1 MNRAAD
7 PPLSRAAIIISFV
20 IFTGIWGSTWIVI
33 RDQLGVVPPQWSVA
47 YRFLVAACAM
57 VAVARW
63 QGAPLRLPR
72 GAGKIALLFGLSQ
85 FSINFNAVYLAE
97 RHITS
102 GLVATVFALLLIPNA
117 LLAWAWLGDRPNRRF
132 IWSSIPAIAGIVLL
146 FVHEMR
152 ADPSGAADVAVGI
165 GLTLA
170 GLFGASFA
178 NVLQA
183 TSASKRV
190 PLPTML
196 AWGMGIGAVIDVA
209 LALVVAGPPTF
220 DPRPA
225 YIAGL
230 AYLALAASALAFSL
244 YIPVVRAIGPARAA
258 YSSVLVPIIAMTLST
273 LFEGYRWS
281 PLAAIGAALAIGGM
295 VLAIGGR
302 TKVPALPPD

>member
-1 MNRAAD
+1 MNKAAE
-7 PPLSRAAIIISFV
+7 PPLSRAAIIISFI

-33 RDQLGVVPPQWSVA
+33 RDQLGTVAPQWSVA
-47 YRFLVAACAM
+47 YRFLIAACAM

-63 QGAPLRLPR
+63 QGASLRLPR
-72 GAGKIALLFGLSQ
+72 GAWKIALMFGITQ

-102 GLVATVFALLLIPNA
+102 GLVATVFALLLIPNS

-132 IWSSIPAIAGIVLL
+132 ILSSIPAIAGIVLL

-152 ADPSGAADVAVGI
+152 ADPSGAGDVLAGI

-183 TSASKRV
+183 TPDAKRV

-196 AWGMGIGAVIDVA
+196 AWGMAIGAAIDVFVA
-209 LALVVAGPPTF
+209 LAVAGPPTF
-220 DPRPA
+220 DSRPG
-225 YIAGL
+225 YVAGL
-230 AYLALAASALAFSL
+230 FYLAFAASALAFSL

-273 LFEGYRWS
+273 LFEDYRWS
-281 PLAAIGAALAIGGM
+281 PLAALGAALAIGGM

-302 TKVPALPPD
+302 PKVQALPPD

>member
-1 MNRAAD
+1 MSQMAD
-7 PPLSRAAIIISFV
+7 GPLSRGAIIISFI

-33 RDQLGVVPPQWSVA
+33 RDQLGSVAPQWSVA
-47 YRFLVAACAM
+47 YRFLIATVAM

-63 QGAPLRLPR
+63 QGAPLKLPR
-72 GAGKIALLFGLSQ
+72 GAGKIALLFGISQ
-85 FSINFNAVYLAE
+85 FSLNFNAVYLAE

-132 IWSSIPAIAGIVLL
+132 ILSSIPAITGIVLL

-152 ADPSGAADVAVGI
+152 ANTSGAGDVAVGI

-183 TSASKRV
+183 TPAAKRV

-196 AWGMGIGAVIDVA
+196 VYGMAIGAALDVLVA
-209 LALVVAGPPTF
+209 LAVAGAPTF
-220 DPRPA
+220 DSRPG
-225 YIAGL
+225 YVAGL
-230 AYLALAASALAFSL
+230 LYLALAASALAFSL
-244 YIPVVRAIGPARAA
+244 YIPVVRAVGPARAA

-281 PLAAIGAALAIGGM
+281 PLAALGAALAIGGM

-302 TKVPALPPD
+302 SKVPALPPD

>member
-1 MNRAAD
+1 MNKAAE
-7 PPLSRAAIIISFV
+7 PQLSRAAIIVSFI

-33 RDQLGVVPPQWSVA
+33 RDQLGTVAPQWSVA
-47 YRFLVAACAM
+47 YRFLIAACAM
-57 VAVARW
+57 IAFARL
-63 QGAPLRLPR
+63 QGASLKLPP
-72 GAGKIALLFGLSQ
+72 GAWKIALLFGISQ

-102 GLVATVFALLLIPNA
+102 GLVATVFALLLIPNS

-132 IWSSIPAIAGIVLL
+132 ILSSIPAIAGIILL

-152 ADPSGAADVAVGI
+152 ADPSGASDVLTGI

-183 TSASKRV
+183 TPASRRV

-196 AWGMGIGAVIDVA
+196 AWGMAIGAAIDVA
-209 LALVVAGPPTF
+209 VALAVAGPPTF
-220 DPRPA
+220 DPRA
-225 YIAGL
+225 GYVAGL
-230 AYLALAASALAFSL
+230 LYLAFAASALAFSL

-273 LFEGYRWS
+273 IFEGYRWS
-281 PLAAIGAALAIGGM
+281 PLAALGAALAIGGM
-295 VLAIGGR
+295 VMAIGGR
-302 TKVPALPPD
+302 AKVPALPPD

>member
-1 MNRAAD
+1 MNKAAEL
-7 PPLSRAAIIISFV
+7 PLSRTAIIVSFV

-33 RDQLGVVPPQWSVA
+33 RDQLGVVAPQWSVA
-47 YRFLVAACAM
+47 YRFLIATVAM

-63 QGAPLRLPR
+63 QGASLRLPP
-72 GAGKIALLFGLSQ
+72 GAWKIALLFGISQ

-183 TSASKRV
+183 TAASKRV

-196 AWGMGIGAVIDVA
+196 AWGMGIGALIDVA
-209 LALVVAGPPTF
+209 VALVVAGPPTF
-220 DPRPA
+220 DPRPG
-225 YIAGL
+225 YVAGL
-230 AYLALAASALAFSL
+230 AYLAFAASALAFSL

-258 YSSVLVPIIAMTLST
+258 YSSVLVPVIAMTLST

-281 PLAAIGAALAIGGM
+281 PLAALGAALAIGGM
-295 VLAIGGR
+295 VLAIGR
-302 TKVPALPPD
+302 TKAPALPPD

>member
-1 MNRAAD
+1 MNQSSD
-7 PPLSRAAIIISFV
+7 SPLSRGAIIASFI

-33 RDQLGVVPPQWSVA
+33 RDQLGSAAPQWSVA
-47 YRFLVAACAM
+47 YRFLIATVAM

-72 GAGKIALLFGLSQ
+72 GAWKIALLFGISQ

-102 GLVATVFALLLIPNA
+102 GLVATVFALLLIPNS

-132 IWSSIPAIAGIVLL
+132 ILSSIPAIAGIVLL

-152 ADPSGAADVAVGI
+152 AHPSGAGDVLTGI

-183 TSASKRV
+183 TPAAKRV

-196 AWGMGIGAVIDVA
+196 AYGMAIGAAIDVLVA
-209 LALVVAGPPTF
+209 LTVAGPPSF
-220 DPRPA
+220 DPRPG
-225 YIAGL
+225 YLAGL
-230 AYLALAASALAFSL
+230 LYLAFAASALAFSL
-244 YIPVVRAIGPARAA
+244 YIPVLRAIGPGRAA

-281 PLAAIGAALAIGGM
+281 PLAALGAALAIGGM
-295 VLAIGGR
+295 LLAIGGR
-302 TKVPALPPD
+302 PRVPSLPPD

>member
-1 MNRAAD
+1 MNKAAE
-7 PPLSRAAIIISFV
+7 PPLSRAAIIISFI

-33 RDQLGVVPPQWSVA
+33 RDQLGVVAPQWSVA
-47 YRFLVAACAM
+47 YRFLIAAVAM
-57 VAVARW
+57 IGVARW
-63 QGAPLRLPR
+63 QGASLRLPA
-72 GAGKIALLFGLSQ
+72 GAWKIVLLFGISQ

-117 LLAWAWLGDRPNRRF
+117 LLAWAWLGDRPSRRF
-132 IWSSIPAIAGIVLL
+132 IWSSIPAIAGIILL

-152 ADPSGAADVAVGI
+152 ADPSGAADVFVGI

-196 AWGMGIGAVIDVA
+196 AWGMGIGALIDVA
-209 LALVVAGPPTF
+209 VALAVAGPPTF
-220 DPRPA
+220 DPRPG

-230 AYLALAASALAFSL
+230 AYLAFAASALAFSL

-281 PLAAIGAALAIGGM
+281 PLAALGAALAIGGM